1 LLNFAFA
8 LPLRAFLFFKKREVF
23 MNIKNQK
30 SIELEEDAF
39 EILENI
45 IKDKDL
51 DFNIDE
57 DILFNT
63 DLDNFSLNVNEI
75 Y

>member
-1 LLNFAFA
+1 
-8 LPLRAFLFFKKREVF
+8 

-45 IKDKDL
+45 DRDL
-51 DFNIDE
+51 DFNVNKNVLSNLDS
-57 DILFNT
+57 
-63 DLDNFSLNVNEI
+63 LDNFSLDVSEI

>member
-1 LLNFAFA
+1 
-8 LPLRAFLFFKKREVF
+8 

-45 IKDKDL
+45 IRDKDL
-51 DFNIDE
+51 DFNE
-57 DILFNT
+57 DILLNT
-63 DLDNFSLNVNEI
+63 DLDNFSLDVNEI